1 MKKKVISYEDVTISQ
16 ELRAKCIEFLKH
28 TSRDV
33 YWDYNDKLSLKQID
47 KAMKEKD
54 GWNNL
59 ENEIWENNFDYIYE
73 LECEILKELQE
84 KFKELQGIDISELRD
99 EFLDYLTVNFRI
111 EDLIHHTSNIR
122 VRIVVH
128 SNYEGCGWQDREGDP
143 SFKHNDYVKAIRKLL
158 KGKYEEKSFQQEL
171 DNICSSVNQFIFYCE
186 MDAKDLK
193 EIAENQEWKKITIP
207 KEVIAGFYDNWNGSG
222 STLEVKLIDDIVLNR
237 QYGKTKYDIVD
248 IIIDE
253 ANEYSNEYSVEEVY
267 GLCGVPEVKIQVK

>member
-1 MKKKVISYEDVTISQ
+1 MKKKVISYEEVAISQ

-59 ENEIWENNFDYIYE
+59 ENEILENNFDYIYE

-122 VRIVVH
+122 VRIVIH

-171 DNICSSVNQFIFYCE
+171 DNICSSVNQFIFYFKC
-186 MDAKDLK
+186 DAKVLRNIK
-193 EIAENQEWKKITIP
+193 EGWQKITIP
-207 KEVIAGFYDNWNGSG
+207 KQAWAGFYDTWNGSG
-222 STLEVKLIDDIVLNR
+222 SVLEVELTDDITLKR
-237 QYGKTKYDIVD
+237 QYGKTEYDTVEIVV
-248 IIIDE
+248 DE
-253 ANEYSNEYSVEEVY
+253 ANKYSVENVY
-267 GLCGVPEVKIQVK
+267 GLCNVPEVNITVK